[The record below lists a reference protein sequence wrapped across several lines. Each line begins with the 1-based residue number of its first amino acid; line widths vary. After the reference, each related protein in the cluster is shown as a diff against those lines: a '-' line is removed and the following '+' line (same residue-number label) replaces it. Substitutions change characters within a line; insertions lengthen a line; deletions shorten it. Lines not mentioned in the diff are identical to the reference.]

1 MDFDGTT
8 REWNDTELDEIQGY
22 AMSQQMLDKKWWSAS
37 DAIGALRIREVKLR
51 ARIVELEEQVRM
63 RDEVATALEKERNVY
78 KDFINGYG
86 SFPCHPDC
94 DTISHSDQ
102 CPRVDI
108 PLAFK
113 TLQEENKRLRE
124 AGEELRAIVHQEAEY
139 IDVDNLTTQTKYA
152 RYRNAVSS
160 WLKEGK

>member
-1 MDFDGTT
+1 MTDIK
-8 REWNDTELDEIQGY
+8 EWEPSTCKHGSVRFPLYDADPNGRDAYCPVCKVLELTSSC
-22 AMSQQMLDKKWWSAS
+22 AA
-37 DAIGALRIREVKLR
+37 LR

-160 WLKEGK
+160 WLKEG

>member
-1 MDFDGTT
+1 MTQCGVHGSMEYVKQLEAE
-8 REWNDTELDEIQGY
+8 R
-22 AMSQQMLDKKWWSAS
+22 
-37 DAIGALRIREVKLR
+37 DALR

-152 RYRNAVSS
+152 RYRNAVSA
-160 WLKEGK
+160 WLKEGKG

>member
-1 MDFDGTT
+1 VTDDERKRYDDDVEFRNAACEHGSQ
-8 REWNDTELDEIQGY
+8 RRKCNICELFCEQHDN
-22 AMSQQMLDKKWWSAS
+22 AA
-37 DAIGALRIREVKLR
+37 LR

-160 WLKEGK
+160 WLKEG